1 MKAVI
6 DRFEGGIAVLQI
18 EDGSEIL
25 WPAKLLPAGAAEGNV
40 VNIDLSLDTQ
50 AEKSLKKSIA
60 DIQERLKKRS

>member
-18 EDGSEIL
+18 EDGSEVL
-25 WPAKLLPAGAAEGNV
+25 WPAKFLPAGAAEGNV

-50 AEKSLKKSIA
+50 AEKDLRKSIK
-60 DIQERLKKRS
+60 DIQDKLKKRS